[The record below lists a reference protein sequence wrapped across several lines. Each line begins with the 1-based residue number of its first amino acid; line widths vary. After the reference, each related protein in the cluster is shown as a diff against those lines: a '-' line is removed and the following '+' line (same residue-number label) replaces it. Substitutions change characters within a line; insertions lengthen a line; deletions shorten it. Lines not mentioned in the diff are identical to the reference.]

1 MCTNTKSH
9 ACGQPCPGWGERT
22 ERLWEPIINPPQVEG
37 NLARAITRKS
47 SFVLLVIPKNIIT
60 GEYDPEWSHL
70 LQHDNGSNRTV
81 VFHEREDA
89 FSFGMKY
96 VDDPWQVVEL

>member
-1 MCTNTKSH
+1 MLDMQEDEQYERMYNPETGGSLAH
-9 ACGQPCPGWGERT
+9 A
-22 ERLWEPIINPPQVEG
+22 IIF
-37 NLARAITRKS
+37 RSR
-47 SFVLLVIPKNIIT
+47 FVLLVIPKNIIT

-70 LQHDNGSNRTV
+70 LQHDDGSNRTV
-81 VFHEREDA
+81 VFHQREDA